1 MNGQRYGINEIY
13 IGCRV
18 LDKVTGSEAH
28 VLDITDEVPKSLIV
42 QLADGYITVRQYEEL
57 DYLPQV

>member
-18 LDKVTGSEAH
+18 QDKVTGREAH
-28 VLDITDEVPKSLIV
+28 VLDITDEVPKTFIV
-42 QLADGYITVRQYEEL
+42 QLTDGNISVRQYEEL

>member
-18 LDKVTGSEAH
+18 LDKVTGREAH
-28 VLDITDEVPKSLIV
+28 VLDVTDELPKKFIV
-42 QLADGYITVRQYEEL
+42 QTENGVIGIREYEEIE
-57 DYLPQV
+57 YMPTF

>member
-18 LDKVTGSEAH
+18 LDKVTGREAL
-28 VLDITDEVPKSLIV
+28 VLDVTDELPKKFIV
-42 QLADGYITVRQYEEL
+42 QTENGVIGIREYEEIE
-57 DYLPQV
+57 YMPTF